1 MPAAKKQGEVENFTE
16 AMQVLGISNPVIPA
30 DADTSVI
37 EAEKGQSKETPD
49 PSRNLVQDA
58 KIKQPEIEASESEQ
72 ETQDEEETE
81 EVPEPEKKRR
91 TWQSEAEKAKQLAR
105 QKEEEAETF
114 AQALEIEKQ
123 KNNYLMQMLAGFQ
136 QMRQPEQQKVAPK
149 QDKEP
154 ELWDFIQKDQYDRDD
169 IGDPSTPSGKAYQN
183 WLDARADYR
192 AEKKYQQLEAQ
203 RQEQTAREV
212 TFKQAKA
219 LADEFPEFK
228 NPFTGQP
235 DIPKIQEWLDGLSK
249 VDWVTLRRALDGN
262 KKAANGQV
270 KALPIDAEI
279 GRRAN
284 KPGSVAGQSS
294 ATPGSKKV
302 PAEVKQLADI
312 YGNNFVLPKDAA
324 F

>member
-123 KNNYLMQMLAGFQ
+123 KSNYLMQMLAGFQ
-136 QMRQPEQQKVAPK
+136 QMRQPEQQK
-149 QDKEP
+149 
-154 ELWDFIQKDQYDRDD
+154 
-169 IGDPSTPSGKAYQN
+169 
-183 WLDARADYR
+183 
-192 AEKKYQQLEAQ
+192 
-203 RQEQTAREV
+203 
-212 TFKQAKA
+212 
-219 LADEFPEFK
+219 
-228 NPFTGQP
+228 
-235 DIPKIQEWLDGLSK
+235 
-249 VDWVTLRRALDGN
+249 
-262 KKAANGQV
+262 
-270 KALPIDAEI
+270 
-279 GRRAN
+279 
-284 KPGSVAGQSS
+284 AGVSP
-294 ATPGSKKV
+294 TT
-302 PAEVKQLADI
+302 
-312 YGNNFVLPKDAA
+312 
-324 F
+324 